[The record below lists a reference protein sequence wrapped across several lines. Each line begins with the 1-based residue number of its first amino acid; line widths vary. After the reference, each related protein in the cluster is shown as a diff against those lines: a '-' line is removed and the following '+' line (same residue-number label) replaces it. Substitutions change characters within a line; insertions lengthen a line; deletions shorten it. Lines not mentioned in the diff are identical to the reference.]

1 MYFVLLLFVDLY
13 CLKRQFKMTKLKLE
27 SASKNN
33 PLGLWLLAFPF
44 ADSFLLIRQIND

>member
-1 MYFVLLLFVDLY
+1 
-13 CLKRQFKMTKLKLE
+13 MTTLKLE

-44 ADSFLLIRQIND
+44 ADSFLLIRQKND